1 MSKSLVKSVLISG
14 LLVTAMLSSFLH
26 ADTIR
31 AQPSNDTA
39 EILSSPPPLPPIPEE
54 YMPMRSSQSLQSAFK
69 KMDKNND
76 ERISF
81 DEQISYQQA
90 QKEKRKLEEFKR
102 IIKECD
108 KDNNGVISDK
118 EFSAEQALFGMMP
131 SEPIAQHNKCM
142 LPPFARDIMDFDEDG
157 ILTIAEVK
165 RAIMSDKP
173 PTPKAKQK
181 MENKM
186 QQMEVK
192 QKTKQFKKCDVNKD
206 QLLSLR
212 EAFAVNCQ
220 ITNST
225 EDYDAHDTN
234 LDNYLSVEEMGKKVK
249 SIIPE
254 NDLPPEVLKS
264 MSPLDRLEMRF
275 FQCDKNS
282 DERLDK
288 DETRSTT
295 CHVEAELFSK
305 ADRNQDNAIE
315 QSEMRRLRMHQ
326 SFERNDKNHDGFLDK
341 TEFKPEMIW

>member
-1 MSKSLVKSVLISG
+1 MSKSLVKSTLISG
-14 LLVTAMLSSFLH
+14 LLVTVMFPSILH
-26 ADTIR
+26 AD
-31 AQPSNDTA
+31 QLSNNTA

-54 YMPMRSSQSLQSAFK
+54 YMPMGPVKSLQSAFI

-131 SEPIAQHNKCM
+131 SEPTTQHNKCM

-173 PTPKAKQK
+173 PTPKAKRK
-181 MENKM
+181 IENKL

-192 QKTKQFKKCDVNKD
+192 QKTKQFEKCDINKD
-206 QLLSLR
+206 QMLSLR

-225 EDYDAHDTN
+225 EDYDAYDTN

-275 FQCDKNS
+275 FQCDINS

-288 DETRSTT
+288 DETRSTA

-315 QSEMRRLRMHQ
+315 QSEMRRLRMQQ
-326 SFERNDKNHDGFLDK
+326 SFEKNDKNHDGFLDK